1 MTKEQ
6 LGKKTLAQMPIN
18 HCLLPTSTV
27 CGWSLSVIIRSVRKP
42 GQHHALAGCWAEQW
56 TDLTYQTLN
65 VKNDLSHFP
74 VPFLTRVITA
84 PTPCRWSLRVR
95 RSWAATSICHCRL
108 VVWFAFWLR
117 GQNFP
122 VLYNQLPDRNAIVL
136 QPTTNGR
143 TSCAIIR
150 R

>member
-18 HCLLPTSTV
+18 PLLLPTSTV
-27 CGWSLSVIIRSVRKP
+27 CGWSLSAIIRTCAKP

-56 TDLTYQTLN
+56 TGSAYQTLN

-74 VPFLTRVITA
+74 VPFFDRAITVL
-84 PTPCRWSLRVR
+84 TPCRWSLRVR
-95 RSWAATSICHCRL
+95 RMLGATSLCHCRL
-108 VVWFAFWLR
+108 VVWFAFWLAWE
-117 GQNFP
+117 NFP
-122 VLYNQLPDRNAIVL
+122 VLYNQLPDRNAIVFAT
-136 QPTTNGR
+136 TTNGR